1 MREKIEISDGSQRIT
16 MKSFFALVLL
26 ALAVASTS
34 AFGGY
39 TPVFA
44 SSPSVRL

>member
-1 MREKIEISDGSQRIT
+1 M

-44 SSPSVRL
+44 SSPSVSLRMENQRRFD